1 MYLKLTDIIQN
12 AGVKPTEISIF
23 KSLDYP
29 VLFYEY
35 NILGEKK
42 YLHFS

>member
-1 MYLKLTDIIQN
+1 MTDVIQN
-12 AGVKPTEISIF
+12 ADAKPTEISIF

-35 NILGEKK
+35 KILGEKK
-42 YLHFS
+42 YLHSS